1 MACLRELNNN
11 KSYSAQASSIGLSKK
26 DTDDKIT
33 PKLIVEFSL
42 ENMQKVKVL
51 KEREERQAQKRD
63 PTANG
68 DNDEDSADDD
78 NVGGRGEDP
87 NDYEGEESTAASR
100 VGNKRAA
107 PSGNNDDSDSDGD
120 SDGESDGE
128 DEGGDIPRSASGKSM
143 TAGAKRRRQDQRR
156 REKQGRRA
164 AKKASAGKSKSKSKL
179 ISFFFS
185 SGGAVFH
192 VNWCIRQAALL
203 SFYHIL

>member
-128 DEGGDIPRSASGKSM
+128 DEGEG
-143 TAGAKRRRQDQRR
+143 
-156 REKQGRRA
+156 GRV
-164 AKKASAGKSKSKSKL
+164 
-179 ISFFFS
+179 
-185 SGGAVFH
+185 GGATEVSTLG
-192 VNWCIRQAALL
+192 ITKL
-203 SFYHIL
+203 SPGLGTLVEGFSED